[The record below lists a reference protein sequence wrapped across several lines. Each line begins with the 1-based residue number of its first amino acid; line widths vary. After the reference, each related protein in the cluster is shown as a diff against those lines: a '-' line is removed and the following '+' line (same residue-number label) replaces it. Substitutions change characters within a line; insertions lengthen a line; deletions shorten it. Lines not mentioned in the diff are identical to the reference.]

1 MNDRKQNFFA
11 FAVILGFL
19 TFRIFY
25 VATTGY
31 DLSDDEA
38 YFWDWSR
45 HPALSYYDQGPM
57 VAWIIR
63 LFTHLLPL
71 SPFSVRIGAPIF
83 MALTA
88 LVIYFLAKDMMKS
101 AGLALIVLLLFHLTP
116 LGAAGGIIMTYY
128 APQVFFMALVA
139 FFLWQI
145 VKSGDGRWWYP
156 LGACLGLGLLSHHM
170 FLLFTAEV
178 GLFILLSQKNR
189 RWLKRKEPY
198 VALLL
203 MLLTASPLIIWNLTH
218 NMVMFRHALGMM
230 SKPQHIA
237 RPLNELMQYIGGQA
251 GVQTPLFF
259 LAVIW
264 GLCVSGYRGL
274 KLKLPLTHPSP
285 LRGEDTFFLNHPS
298 PLRGEDTF
306 FLNHLSPLR
315 GEDTFFLNHPSPL
328 RGEDK
333 FFLNHP
339 SPLREEDKFFLNHP
353 SPLRGEDTFFLNH
366 PSPPGGEDKGEGY
379 LFLLCLSAPV
389 LLFVALLA
397 LGGRSEAN
405 WPASGYIT
413 GAIAAVYILAEKY
426 RAGQRLTRI
435 IIKISLVLTLVL
447 GILAT
452 AIAYYPAFAYKI
464 GVRMTPKNDPA
475 NRLYGWK
482 ALGEEVSEVL
492 KDMPAETFVAA
503 SGYGQAAE
511 LAFYVAGQPEV
522 FALPTGRRFSQYD
535 FWNKKMDVA
544 GKNAVFADYRPM
556 SKEAKSLF
564 GRVKPE
570 SCLIIRD
577 RNSGLTRRE
586 FYIYRCYGYRP
597 PSESLFKF

>member
-1 MNDRKQNFFA
+1 MNGAPTFLPSMNDRKQNLLA

-19 TFRIFY
+19 AFRIFY
-25 VATTGY
+25 IATTGY

-88 LVIYFLAKDMMKS
+88 LVIYFLAKDMMKPAIGGGLGEARS

-116 LGAAGGIIMTYY
+116 LAAAGGIIMTYY
-128 APQVFFMALVA
+128 APQVFFMALIA
-139 FFLWQI
+139 LFLWQI
-145 VKSGDGRWWYP
+145 VKNGDGRWWY
-156 LGACLGLGLLSHHM
+156 LIGICLGLGLLSHHM

-189 RWLKRKEPY
+189 RWLKKKEPY
-198 VALLL
+198 LALLL
-203 MLLTASPLIIWNLTH
+203 MLLTASPLIIWNFNH

-274 KLKLPLTHPSP
+274 KLK
-285 LRGEDTFFLNHPS
+285 F
-298 PLRGEDTF
+298 
-306 FLNHLSPLR
+306 
-315 GEDTFFLNHPSPL
+315 
-328 RGEDK
+328 DK
-333 FFLNHP
+333 
-339 SPLREEDKFFLNHP
+339 
-353 SPLRGEDTFFLNH
+353 
-366 PSPPGGEDKGEGY
+366 Y
-379 LFLLCLSAPV
+379 LLLFCLSVPV
-389 LLFVALLA
+389 ILFIALLS

-405 WPASGYIT
+405 WPAAGYIT
-413 GAIAAVYILAEKY
+413 GAIAAVYVLAEKY
-426 RAGQRLTRI
+426 RTGQRPTRI
-435 IIKISLVLTLVL
+435 IIKTSLALTLIIGIIASTIAYHPSFAPKL
-447 GILAT
+447 GI
-452 AIAYYPAFAYKI
+452 KI
-464 GVRMTPKNDPA
+464 TPKNDPA

-482 ALGEEVSEVL
+482 TLGEEVSKVL
-492 KDMPAETFVAA
+492 KNMPAKTFVAA
-503 SGYGQAAE
+503 SGYGQAGE
-511 LAFYVAGQPEV
+511 LAFYVAGHPEV
-522 FALPTGRRFSQYD
+522 FELPTGRRFSQYD
-535 FWNKKMDVA
+535 FWNKNMDVA
-544 GKNAVFADYRPM
+544 GKNAVFADYKPM
-556 SKEAKSLF
+556 SEKAKSLF
-564 GRVKPE
+564 GKVKPE
-570 SCLIIRD
+570 ICLIIRD

-586 FYIYRCYGYRP
+586 FYIYRCYNYQP
-597 PSESLFKF
+597 PLDNLFKF

>member
-1 MNDRKQNFFA
+1 MNNRKYNLFA
-11 FAVILGFL
+11 LAVILGFL

-25 VATTGY
+25 IATTGY

-63 LFTHLLPL
+63 LFTLLLSL

-83 MALTA
+83 MALTG
-88 LVIYFLAKDMMKS
+88 LVIYFLAKDIMKS

-139 FFLWQI
+139 LFLWQI
-145 VKSGDGRWWYP
+145 VKSGKGWWWYP
-156 LGACLGLGLLSHHM
+156 LGVCLGLGLLSHHM
-170 FLLFTAEV
+170 FFFFTAEV

-198 VALLL
+198 LALLL
-203 MLLTASPLIIWNLTH
+203 MLLTASPLIIWNLSH

-237 RPLNELMQYIGGQA
+237 RPLNELIQYIGGQA

-274 KLKLPLTHPSP
+274 KLKS
-285 LRGEDTFFLNHPS
+285 
-298 PLRGEDTF
+298 
-306 FLNHLSPLR
+306 
-315 GEDTFFLNHPSPL
+315 
-328 RGEDK
+328 DK
-333 FFLNHP
+333 
-339 SPLREEDKFFLNHP
+339 
-353 SPLRGEDTFFLNH
+353 
-366 PSPPGGEDKGEGY
+366 Y
-379 LFLLCLSAPV
+379 LLLFCLSAPV
-389 LLFVALLA
+389 ILFIALLS

-413 GAIAAVYILAEKY
+413 GAIAAVYVLAEKY
-426 RAGQRLTRI
+426 RAGQRPIRI
-435 IIKISLVLTLVL
+435 IIKASLALTLL
-447 GILAT
+447 ICITAS
-452 AIAYYPAFAYKI
+452 AIAYYPSFAPKI
-464 GVRMTPKNDPA
+464 GIKITPKMDPA

-492 KDMPAETFVAA
+492 KDMPAGTFVAA
-503 SGYGQAAE
+503 SGYGQAGE

-522 FALPTGRRFSQYD
+522 FALPAGRRFSQYD
-535 FWNKKMDVA
+535 FWNKNMDVA
-544 GKNAVFADYRPM
+544 GKDAVFADYRPM
-556 SKEAKSLF
+556 SEKAKSLF
-564 GRVKPE
+564 VRVKPE
-570 SCLIIRD
+570 ARLIIRD
-577 RNSGLTRRE
+577 RRSGLTRRE
-586 FYIYRCYGYRP
+586 FHIYRCYNYQP
-597 PSESLFKF
+597 PSENLFKF

>member
-1 MNDRKQNFFA
+1 MKERKITFFA
-11 FAVILGFL
+11 LAIILGFL
-19 TFRIFY
+19 VFRIFY
-25 VATTGY
+25 IATTGY

-63 LFTHLLPL
+63 LFTLALST

-88 LVIYFLAKDMMKS
+88 LVIYFLAKDMMKPACSEGALASGEIGGLGKAQS

-128 APQVFFMALVA
+128 APQIFFMALVA
-139 FFLWQI
+139 LFLWQI

-156 LGACLGLGLLSHHM
+156 LGVCLGLGLLSHHM

-178 GLFILLSQKNR
+178 GLFILLSKKNR

-198 VALLL
+198 LALLL
-203 MLLTASPLIIWNLTH
+203 MLLTASPLIIWNLSH

-237 RPLNELMQYIGGQA
+237 KPLNELMQYIGGQA

-274 KLKLPLTHPSP
+274 KLKIPLT
-285 LRGEDTFFLNHPS
+285 L
-298 PLRGEDTF
+298 
-306 FLNHLSPLR
+306 
-315 GEDTFFLNHPSPL
+315 
-328 RGEDK
+328 
-333 FFLNHP
+333 
-339 SPLREEDKFFLNHP
+339 
-353 SPLRGEDTFFLNH
+353 

-379 LFLLCLSAPV
+379 LFLFCLSAPV
-389 LLFVALLA
+389 LIFVALLA

-413 GAIAAVYILAEKY
+413 GAIAAVYVMAEKY
-426 RAGQRLTRI
+426 RAGRRPTRV
-435 IIKISLVLTLVL
+435 IIKTSLALTLV
-447 GILAT
+447 ICIIAST
-452 AIAYYPAFAYKI
+452 IAYYPSFAPKI
-464 GVRMTPKNDPA
+464 GIKITPKMDPA

-492 KDMPAETFVAA
+492 KDMPAGTFVAA
-503 SGYGQAAE
+503 GGYGQAGE

-535 FWNKKMDVA
+535 FWNKNMDVA
-544 GKNAVFADYRPM
+544 GKDAVFADYRPM
-556 SKEAKSLF
+556 TEKAKNLF
-564 GRVKPE
+564 GRVKPA

-586 FYIYRCYGYRP
+586 FYIYRCYDYRP
-597 PSESLFKF
+597 PTENLFKF

>member
-1 MNDRKQNFFA
+1 MTDIGNMGAVPNFPTIMKERKITLLA
-11 FAVILGFL
+11 LAIILGFL
-19 TFRIFY
+19 VFRIFY
-25 VATTGY
+25 IATTGY

-63 LFTHLLPL
+63 LFTHFLSL

-83 MALTA
+83 MALTG
-88 LVIYFLAKDMMKS
+88 LVIYLLAKDIMKS
-101 AGLALIVLLLFHLTP
+101 SGLALIVLLLFHLTP

-139 FFLWQI
+139 LFLWQI
-145 VKSGDGRWWYP
+145 VKSGEGRWWYP
-156 LGACLGLGLLSHHM
+156 LGVCLGLGLLSHHM
-170 FLLFTAEV
+170 FFFFTAEV
-178 GLFILLSQKNR
+178 GLFLLLSPKNR

-198 VALLL
+198 LSLLL
-203 MLLTASPLIIWNLTH
+203 MLLTASPLIIWNLSH

-259 LAVIW
+259 LAVLW

-274 KLKLPLTHPSP
+274 KFKIPLT
-285 LRGEDTFFLNHPS
+285 R
-298 PLRGEDTF
+298 
-306 FLNHLSPLR
+306 
-315 GEDTFFLNHPSPL
+315 
-328 RGEDK
+328 
-333 FFLNHP
+333 
-339 SPLREEDKFFLNHP
+339 
-353 SPLRGEDTFFLNH
+353 

-379 LFLLCLSAPV
+379 LFLFCLSAPV
-389 LLFVALLA
+389 LLFIALLS

-405 WPASGYIT
+405 WPAAGYIT
-413 GAIAAVYILAEKY
+413 GAIAAVYVLAERY
-426 RAGQRLTRI
+426 RTGKKPARI
-435 IIKISLVLTLVL
+435 IITASLALTLVL

-452 AIAYYPAFAYKI
+452 AVAYYPAFTYKI
-464 GVRMTPKNDPA
+464 GIRITPENDPA

-482 ALGEEVSEVL
+482 ALGKEVSEVL
-492 KDMPAETFVAA
+492 KDMPAGTFVAA

-511 LAFYVAGQPEV
+511 LAFYVAGNPEV
-522 FALPTGRRFSQYD
+522 FALPAGRRFSQYD
-535 FWNKKMDVA
+535 FWNKNMDVA
-544 GKNAVFADYRPM
+544 GKDAVFADYRPM
-556 SKEAKSLF
+556 TEGAKKLF
-564 GRVKPE
+564 LKVKPE

-577 RNSGLTRRE
+577 RHSGLTRRT
-586 FYIYRCYGYRP
+586 FYIYRCYDYRP
-597 PSESLFKF
+597 PTENLFKF